1 MESGPPVI
9 ALLMSAASPWSIDI
23 ALALT
28 TRGLCVR
35 VLTRSDP
42 AASSD
47 PIAREGAARLLE
59 ANIPI
64 SWPTGW
70 RARLP
75 SLAAMALHVRQIAT
89 GRCIHVFSL
98 YGGMQATAAV
108 LSCKRPHS
116 IYWVGS
122 DLLRQSAWKAP
133 IIRLLI
139 RSARHNLVN
148 GLHML
153 QKGEAAYGIAGL
165 RNHYIGVDT
174 ADWKSDLT
182 HQPGS
187 IICTRWFE
195 TVYAN
200 DVIIDAAALLQERGH
215 VLSLCFTSSG
225 SLLAEAQMRARQL
238 GVSDIE
244 FLGGVTREQLHARVA
259 VASLYVSMSQ
269 SDGTS
274 TALLEAMAMGLF
286 PIISDIDANREWITT
301 HGCDGLLVP
310 VGDAAALA
318 DGIEQILND
327 PQRIVAARER
337 NRQIVERLAD
347 SRRNAALLA
356 DILIAE
362 SGKDK

>member
-1 MESGPPVI
+1 MNNEPPVI
-9 ALLMSAASPWSIDI
+9 ALLMSASSPWSIDI
-23 ALALT
+23 ALALA
-28 TRGLCVR
+28 TRGLSVR

-42 AASSD
+42 AASCD
-47 PIAREGAARLLE
+47 PITREGAARLAE
-59 ANIPI
+59 AYIPI

-89 GRCIHVFSL
+89 GRCTHVFSL
-98 YGGMQATAAV
+98 YGGMQAAAAW
-108 LSCKRPHS
+108 LSGKRPHS

-122 DLLRQSAWKAP
+122 DLLRQSTWKAP
-133 IIRLLI
+133 IIRLLT

-148 GLHML
+148 GIHML
-153 QKGEAAYGIAGL
+153 QRGEAAHGIKGL
-165 RNHYIGVDT
+165 RNHYIGIDT

-182 HQPGS
+182 HQPDS

-200 DVIIDAAALLQERGH
+200 DVIIEAAAKLRKRQRAF
-215 VLSLCFTSSG
+215 SLCFTSSG

-238 GVSDIE
+238 GVNEIE
-244 FLGGVTREQLHARVA
+244 FLGGVSREQLRARVA
-259 VASLYVSMSQ
+259 GASLYVSMSR

-274 TALLEAMAMGLF
+274 TALLEALAMGLF
-286 PIISDIDANREWITT
+286 PIVSDIDANREWITA

-310 VGDAAALA
+310 VGDAVALA
-318 DGIEQILND
+318 DGIESILDD

-337 NRQIVERLAD
+337 NRRIVEALAD
-347 SRRNAALLA
+347 SRRNAAVLA
-356 DILIAE
+356 NILITE
-362 SGKDK
+362 SDKDA